1 MGVLNLDI
9 SDSSIEALSLKKS
22 LIGKTKVSSS
32 GRVELEQGIVKNGE
46 ILNIEKLTRKISEL
60 VKKGKINFTLPD
72 LRTFTCRV
80 QLASDI
86 AVSALEPFLK
96 EKILEI
102 VPYDFEELVY
112 DFKIVN
118 ETEKAKEILFLA
130 VPAKILAGYFNT
142 FKALKLTPLFAVSES
157 LTAFEIFRETVVK
170 DEVLLYIDIGSQTST
185 LSFFDRFGPFLT
197 LNEPVETKLLKKEV
211 KKAVSFLKEKH
222 EKEVKRVILGGGGS
236 LEINGDVFSK
246 EIEIWTTKVDKI
258 LEDKL
263 KKTSLHFNV
272 GDLPSALFIN
282 VLGLSLLSQKKEAL
296 NLLKKSKD
304 LSMKLEEQKTKEK
317 LEKEKKKEEDQEKE
331 KGSEEGIKEVKK
343 EEEETGEEKK
353 DKKSKEKELEKEEE
367 QGKTEEKPVL
377 SKLLGSLLKLKWL
390 LVIII
395 VSLLTFSGI
404 YFFVKKSSV
413 KETEEQTLSILPTV
427 QPVTEEDEPTLTPEI
442 TRENF
447 KIKIL
452 NGSGIAGKAG
462 EVAEI
467 LEELG
472 YEIVETGNADSFDY
486 EETVIQVKEE
496 KEELFSD
503 LTNDLKNDYT
513 VSSEENLLAEEK
525 EGIDAVV
532 IVGMD

>member
-1 MGVLNLDI
+1 MFNIDI
-9 SDSSIEALSLKKS
+9 SDSSIEVLNLKKS
-22 LIGKTKVSSS
+22 LMGKTKVSSS
-32 GRVELEQGIVKNGE
+32 GRVELEQGVVKSGE
-46 ILNIEKLTRKISEL
+46 ILDTEKLTKKISEL

-86 AVSALEPFLK
+86 AHSALEPFLK

-102 VPYDFEELVY
+102 VPYDFEELIY
-112 DFKIVN
+112 DFKVVN
-118 ETEKAKEILFLA
+118 ETEKGKEILFLA
-130 VPAKILAGYFNT
+130 VPTKILAGYLKI
-142 FKALKLTPLFAVSES
+142 FKALKLTPIFAVSES
-157 LTAFEIFRETVVK
+157 LAAFEIFRETVVK

-185 LSFFDRFGPFLT
+185 FSFFDRFGPFLT
-197 LNEPVETKLLKKEV
+197 LNEPVETKLLKEEV

-222 EKEVKRVILGGGGS
+222 EKEVKRIILGGGGS
-236 LEINGDVFSK
+236 LEIDGEAFSK
-246 EIEIWTTKVDKI
+246 EIEVWTTKIDKI

-263 KKTSLHFNV
+263 KKASLHFNV
-272 GDLPSALFIN
+272 GDLPPTLFIN

-304 LSMKLEEQKTKEK
+304 LLIKLEEQNDQE
-317 LEKEKKKEEDQEKE
+317 KKEEEKKDE
-331 KGSEEGIKEVKK
+331 IKESK
-343 EEEETGEEKK
+343 EEEETIKEGKEVKQGE
-353 DKKSKEKELEKEEE
+353 
-367 QGKTEEKPVL
+367 EEKPEEIKEQEKPEKKSVFSRFL
-377 SKLLGSLLKLKWL
+377 GGLLRLKWL

-404 YFFVKKSSV
+404 YFFVKKPSV
-413 KETEEQTLSILPTV
+413 KETEEQADTTSPTV
-427 QPVTEEDEPTLTPEI
+427 QPATEEDEPTPTTEI
-442 TRENF
+442 ARKDF

-467 LEELG
+467 LEGLG

-496 KEELFSD
+496 KEGLFSD
-503 LTNDLKNDYT
+503 LTNDLKDDYT
-513 VSSEENLLAEEK
+513 VSSEKNLLPEE
-525 EGIDAVV
+525 EGVDAVV
-532 IVGMD
+532 IVGKE